1 MEVLINT
8 FFIVLSFVWLFLS
21 PFFNP
26 LQIPIY
32 LASVMEFVAS
42 PQDYSDIPN
51 QSSTSAR
58 TPSPRAFD
66 VVAAYRRALEDD
78 KVGVHLN

>member
-1 MEVLINT
+1 MEVRSSAL
-8 FFIVLSFVWLFLS
+8 FVVLSFVWLFLS

-26 LQIPIY
+26 LQIPHY
-32 LASVMEFVAS
+32 LPSAMESVAS
-42 PQDYSDIPN
+42 PQDYSDISI
-51 QSSTSAR
+51 QSSASAR

-78 KVGVHLN
+78 KVCLYLN